1 MLRSAPGVRLALL
14 AALWLVSAAPP
25 AVAQGQEVHGADS
38 VFTSPT
44 VSIAWAVLKDP
55 VEERSLVLT
64 RIVNSAGRYAYVSVE
79 GVDPFTGRRALIV
92 EGVPLERQADLR
104 SQRGS
109 FADHPRREFHFYLT
123 GDDWRA
129 RKPALTV
136 YYLGVPDTTP
146 EFTSESQALSYLS
159 GALARP
165 R

>member
-1 MLRSAPGVRLALL
+1 MPGVGLALL
-14 AALWLVSAAPP
+14 AALWLIVGQSRAET
-25 AVAQGQEVHGADS
+25 QGEEVHGADS
-38 VFTSPT
+38 VFTSAT
-44 VSIAWAVLKDP
+44 VSIAWAVLRDP
-55 VEERSLVLT
+55 VEEKSQVLT
-64 RIVNSAGRYAYVSVE
+64 RIVNRAGRYACVSVE
-79 GVDPFTGRRALIV
+79 GVDPFTGRRALIL
-92 EGVPLERQADLR
+92 EGVRLERQADLR
-104 SQRGS
+104 IERRT

-123 GDDWRA
+123 ADDWRA